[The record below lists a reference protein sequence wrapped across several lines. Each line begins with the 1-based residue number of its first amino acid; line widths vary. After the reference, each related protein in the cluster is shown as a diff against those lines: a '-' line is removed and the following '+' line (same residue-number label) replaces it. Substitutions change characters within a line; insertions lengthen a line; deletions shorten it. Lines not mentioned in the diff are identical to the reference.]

1 MFAVCVCA
9 LSSPLSLSPECHA
22 PFQLAVCRTLS
33 GSSVSVAAKQTW
45 QTFSLLINPKTGI
58 LVIDLYA
65 RKM

>member
-9 LSSPLSLSPECHA
+9 LSSPLSLLPECHA
-22 PFQLAVCRTLS
+22 PFQLTVCQTLC
-33 GSSVSVAAKQTW
+33 GSSVAARQTW